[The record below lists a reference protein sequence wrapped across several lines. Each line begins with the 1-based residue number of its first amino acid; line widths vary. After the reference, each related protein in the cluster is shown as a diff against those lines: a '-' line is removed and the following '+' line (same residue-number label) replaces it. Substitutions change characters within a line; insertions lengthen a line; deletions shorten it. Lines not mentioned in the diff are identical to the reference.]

1 MKGRGGRDDL
11 STAVD
16 KVVRPVNKNFDSD
29 LDCIPRFSAV
39 QTFSRGI
46 RFGTADSIE
55 ASVFLMRL
63 HFHND

>member
-29 LDCIPRFSAV
+29 LDIAYRDSARFK
-39 QTFSRGI
+39 
-46 RFGTADSIE
+46 
-55 ASVFLMRL
+55 
-63 HFHND
+63 HFRAAFVSERRTRSKPAFF